1 MMPHRE
7 SASLDPGSV
16 KQCEGRTKERIQLVG
31 TNRGKWGYQGRAVMA
46 SSHLGGTNSV
56 GTHSRFHSLNEKPS
70 APSETLLR

>member
-56 GTHSRFHSLNEKPS
+56 GTHSRFHSLNKSSQVRPQRLS
-70 APSETLLR
+70 